1 MLISIKDE
9 ELKLNLMDQVT
20 DRFKKEVISDSNR
33 MFDDIYNYI
42 SV

>member
-1 MLISIKDE
+1 MLSSIKDE